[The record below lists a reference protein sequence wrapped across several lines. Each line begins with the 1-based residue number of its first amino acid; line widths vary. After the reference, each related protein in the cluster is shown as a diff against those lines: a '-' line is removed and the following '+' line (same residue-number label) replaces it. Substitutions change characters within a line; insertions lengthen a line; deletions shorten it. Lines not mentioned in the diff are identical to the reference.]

1 MKGKIV
7 NLCIG
12 CMNLFVGILLLVFT
26 LYIPQDKTVLTV
38 QESFVVNYI
47 RLAIYAIIIVSS
59 AVNFVQFINYRRT
72 NGFNTAYFMSIFVL
86 LFIIIKEPIVSAF
99 SFISGA
105 VIIYKSLKENLVE
118 IDSTTAIS
126 IVALII
132 TGIVIICIV
141 CFSYDSIGESIKN
154 RENENETQYK
164 SDYFKYIIELGI
176 EDVYINIKKDGKYG
190 YINQNGDIVIDFKY
204 DYASPFVP
212 ITMYNKRF
220 DIALVC
226 IDGSTQII
234 LKNERKVMSY
244 RTESNNENYKAKED
258 ELKNIYENVLKQ
270 TEEFRYE
277 YEDPN
282 ENIKKAN
289 VYSEISSDYTYR
301 YDYNEEYDLIVTQSN
316 LGLGDKYELAKKD
329 NLEIRI
335 ELSTSGLDYN
345 YQYLNLFSNG
355 TIPCY
360 DLDMNLQGWF
370 TSYGKKETMEAKAQ
384 ILDFIDDKILIRDY
398 NRRYDSENGVV
409 YFIDNET
416 KSNILS
422 EKYKD
427 IYITDDRYIVQT
439 SNNKYKVINKDFQ
452 NAFVGEYDFIDTS
465 LAHKN
470 LYIVMD
476 FSDGIEFNDY
486 NFAKM
491 KLKLLNSNGEIIFD
505 NIEQIY
511 GNYYEISNDKS
522 KSYEERYNEFLESI
536 KDIEYEFV
544 GDKFYLENNK

>member
-12 CMNLFVGILLLVFT
+12 CMNIFVGILFLVFT
-26 LYIPQDKTVLTV
+26 LVIPQDKTLLTV
-38 QESFVVNYI
+38 QESLVVNYI
-47 RLAIYAIIIVSS
+47 KLAIYAIIIASS
-59 AVNFVQFINYRRT
+59 ILNFIQYINYRRT
-72 NGFNTAYFMSIFVL
+72 SGFNTAYFMSIL
-86 LFIIIKEPIVSAF
+86 AILFIFIKEPIVSSF
-99 SFISGA
+99 SFVSGIM
-105 VIIYKSLKENLVE
+105 IIYKTLKENLVE

-132 TGIVIICIV
+132 AGIIITIIFS
-141 CFSYDSIGESIKN
+141 FSYDYIGVSIKN
-154 RENENETQYK
+154 KENENETKYK
-164 SDYFKYIIELGI
+164 SDYFKYIVELGI
-176 EDVYINIKKDGKYG
+176 DDIYINTKVDGKYG

-212 ITMYNKRF
+212 INMYNKRF

-244 RTESNNENYKAKED
+244 RTESNNENYKAKEE
-258 ELKNIYENVLKQ
+258 ELKNIYTNTLEQ

-282 ENIKKAN
+282 ENIRKAS
-289 VYSEISSDYTYR
+289 VYEEASSDYTYR

-329 NLEIRI
+329 NLDIRI
-335 ELSTSGLDYN
+335 DLQTSNLDYN
-345 YQYLNLFSNG
+345 YKYLKLFSNG

-398 NRRYDSENGVV
+398 NRRYGTENGVI

-416 KSNILS
+416 KSNVLS

-452 NAFVGEYDFIDTS
+452 NAFEGEFDFIDTS
-465 LAHKN
+465 LANKN

-476 FSDGIEFNDY
+476 SNKDIEFNEY

-491 KLKLLNSNGEIIFD
+491 KLKLIDVNGNVILD

-511 GNYYEISNDKS
+511 SNYYEISNDKS
-522 KSYEERYNEFLESI
+522 KTYTERYNEFLEKITDI
-536 KDIEYEFV
+536 KYEFV
-544 GDKFYLENNK
+544 GDSFYLNK

>member
-12 CMNLFVGILLLVFT
+12 CMNIFVGILFLVFT
-26 LYIPQDKTVLTV
+26 LHIPQDKTLLTV
-38 QESFVVNYI
+38 QESLVVNYI
-47 RLAIYAIIIVSS
+47 KLAIYAIIIASS
-59 AVNFVQFINYRRT
+59 VINFIQFINYKRT
-72 NGFNTAYFMSIFVL
+72 NGFNTAYFMSILAL
-86 LFIIIKEPIVSAF
+86 LFIFIKEPIVSAF

-126 IVALII
+126 IVVLII
-132 TGIVIICIV
+132 TAIIITV
-141 CFSYDSIGESIKN
+141 VVSFSYDYIGVSIKN
-154 RENENETQYK
+154 RENENETKYK

-176 EDVYINIKKDGKYG
+176 DDVYINTKIDGKYG
-190 YINQNGDIVIDFKY
+190 YINQNGDVVIDFKY

-212 ITMYNKRF
+212 ITMYNKKF

-244 RTESNNENYKAKED
+244 RTESNNENYKAKEE
-258 ELKNIYENVLKQ
+258 ELKNVYKNVLGQ

-282 ENIKKAN
+282 ENIKRAN
-289 VYSEISSDYTYR
+289 VYSEVSSDYTYR
-301 YDYNEEYDLIVTQSN
+301 YDYNDEYDLIVTQSN

-329 NLEIRI
+329 NLDIRI
-335 ELSTSGLDYN
+335 ELFTSSLDYN
-345 YQYLNLFSNG
+345 YQHLNLFSNG

-398 NRRYDSENGVV
+398 NRRYGAENGVI

-416 KSNILS
+416 KSNVLS
-422 EKYKD
+422 DKYKD

-452 NAFVGEYDFIDTS
+452 NAFEGEFDFIDTS

-476 FSDGIEFNDY
+476 SNENIEFNDY

-491 KLKLLNSNGEIIFD
+491 KLKLLNSNGDVIFD

-522 KSYEERYNEFLESI
+522 KTFSERYSEFLKNITDI
-536 KDIEYEFV
+536 KYEFV
-544 GDKFYLENNK
+544 GDSFYLNN

>member
-12 CMNLFVGILLLVFT
+12 CMNIFVGILFLVFT
-26 LYIPQDKTVLTV
+26 LHIPQDKTLLTV
-38 QESFVVNYI
+38 QESLVVNYI
-47 RLAIYAIIIVSS
+47 KLAIYAIIIASS
-59 AVNFVQFINYRRT
+59 VINFIQFINYKRT
-72 NGFNTAYFMSIFVL
+72 NGFNTAYFMSILAL
-86 LFIIIKEPIVSAF
+86 LFIFIKEPIVSAF

-126 IVALII
+126 IVVLII
-132 TGIVIICIV
+132 TAIIITV
-141 CFSYDSIGESIKN
+141 VVSFFYDYIGVSIKN
-154 RENENETQYK
+154 KENENETKYK

-176 EDVYINIKKDGKYG
+176 DDVYINTKIDGKYG
-190 YINQNGDIVIDFKY
+190 YINQNGDVVIDFKY
-204 DYASPFVP
+204 DYASPFVS
-212 ITMYNKRF
+212 ITMYNKKF

-244 RTESNNENYKAKED
+244 RTESNNENYKAKEE
-258 ELKNIYENVLKQ
+258 ELKNVYKNVLGQ

-282 ENIKKAN
+282 ENIKRAN
-289 VYSEISSDYTYR
+289 VYSEVSSDYTYR
-301 YDYNEEYDLIVTQSN
+301 YDYNDEYDLIVTQSN

-329 NLEIRI
+329 NLDIRI
-335 ELSTSGLDYN
+335 ELSTSSLDYN

-398 NRRYDSENGVV
+398 NRRYGAENGVI

-416 KSNILS
+416 KSNVLS
-422 EKYKD
+422 DKYKD

-452 NAFVGEYDFIDTS
+452 NAFEGEFDFIDTS
-465 LAHKN
+465 LAHKS

-476 FSDGIEFNDY
+476 SNENIEFNDY

-491 KLKLLNSNGEIIFD
+491 KLKLLNSNGDVIFD

-522 KSYEERYNEFLESI
+522 KTFSERYSEFLKNITDI
-536 KDIEYEFV
+536 KYEFV
-544 GDKFYLENNK
+544 GDSFYLNN

>member
-12 CMNLFVGILLLVFT
+12 CMNIFVGILFLVFT
-26 LYIPQDKTVLTV
+26 LVIPQDKTLLTV
-38 QESFVVNYI
+38 QESLVVNYI
-47 RLAIYAIIIVSS
+47 KLAIYAIIIASS
-59 AVNFVQFINYRRT
+59 ILNFIQYINYKRT
-72 NGFNTAYFMSIFVL
+72 SGFNTAYFMSIL
-86 LFIIIKEPIVSAF
+86 AILFIFIKEPIVSSF
-99 SFISGA
+99 SFVSGIM
-105 VIIYKSLKENLVE
+105 IIYKTLKENLVE

-132 TGIVIICIV
+132 AGIIVTIIFS
-141 CFSYDSIGESIKN
+141 FSYDYIGVSIKN
-154 RENENETQYK
+154 KENENETKYK
-164 SDYFKYIIELGI
+164 SDYFKYIVELGI
-176 EDVYINIKKDGKYG
+176 DDIYINTKVDGKYG

-212 ITMYNKRF
+212 INMYNKRF

-244 RTESNNENYKAKED
+244 RTESNNENYKAKEE
-258 ELKNIYENVLKQ
+258 ELKNIYTNTLEQ

-282 ENIKKAN
+282 ENIRKAS
-289 VYSEISSDYTYR
+289 VYEEASSDYTYR

-329 NLEIRI
+329 NLDIRI
-335 ELSTSGLDYN
+335 DLQTSSLDYN
-345 YQYLNLFSNG
+345 YKYLKLFSNG

-398 NRRYDSENGVV
+398 NRRYGAENGVI

-416 KSNILS
+416 KSNVLS

-452 NAFVGEYDFIDTS
+452 NAFEGEFDFIDTS
-465 LAHKN
+465 LANKN

-476 FSDGIEFNDY
+476 SNKDIEFNEY

-491 KLKLLNSNGEIIFD
+491 KLKLIDVNGNVILD

-511 GNYYEISNDKS
+511 SNYYEISNDKS
-522 KSYEERYNEFLESI
+522 KIYTERYNEFLEKITDI
-536 KDIEYEFV
+536 KYEFV
-544 GDKFYLENNK
+544 GDSFYLNK